1 MTYNGHEQR
10 AASSRA
16 ACNKSTVRIAAKSR
30 KGAELIGVTKRTD
43 ASYGFRG
50 AAGAKGY
57 KLDMASIR
65 ARFGEPPK
73 KASEEPAYAAK
84 AAADGA
90 DAASRDPDAM

>member
-10 AASSRA
+10 AAISRA
-16 ACNKSTVRIAAKSR
+16 ACNKSTMRVAIKSR
-30 KGAELIGVTKRTD
+30 KSAVLIGVTKRTD

-57 KLDMASIR
+57 KLNMALLR

-73 KASEEPAYAAK
+73 KASEEQPY
-84 AAADGA
+84 AADGA
-90 DAASRDPDAM
+90 DAASRNPAAI